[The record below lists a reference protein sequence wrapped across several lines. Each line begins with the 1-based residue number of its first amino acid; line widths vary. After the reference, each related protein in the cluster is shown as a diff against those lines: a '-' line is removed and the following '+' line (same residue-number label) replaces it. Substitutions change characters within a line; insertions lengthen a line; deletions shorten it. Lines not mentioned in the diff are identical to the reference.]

1 MILEGSGPLAWHPT
15 IPNRPGTPYQ
25 HPEGF
30 GRSAAKA
37 RPREDASPTRGPA
50 SDKYFTETRP
60 DKGRCIVTSLKE
72 YIERQHGARRPSR
85 PHAAR
90 RSVRE
95 DAGDVRV
102 ISSPG
107 LDAATVAL
115 PAGIDLESRAD
126 RMNDFWKA
134 LVEFQYRDV
143 LVVAICADNES

>member
-1 MILEGSGPLAWHPT
+1 MILEGSGPPPRHPA

-37 RPREDASPTRGPA
+37 RPREDASPTQGPA

-60 DKGRCIVTSLKE
+60 DKGRCVVTSLKE

-95 DAGDVRV
+95 DVGGVSVMR
-102 ISSPG
+102 SPG

-115 PAGIDLESRAD
+115 PAGISLDDRAA
-126 RMNDFWKA
+126 RMNALWKK
-134 LVEFQYRDV
+134 LVDYQYRDV
-143 LVVAICADNES
+143 LVVALCSSDER